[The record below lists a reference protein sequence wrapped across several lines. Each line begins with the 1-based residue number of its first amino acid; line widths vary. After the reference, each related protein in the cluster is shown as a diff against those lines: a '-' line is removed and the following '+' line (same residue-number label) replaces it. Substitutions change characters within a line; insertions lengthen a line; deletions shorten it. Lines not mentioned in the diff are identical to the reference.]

1 MYENCHTGHYIPQL
15 AEVLLDHNAQST
27 DFKFN
32 IKGVAVRKPDTSV
45 SVMNCLLCFQALSSI
60 NLVFP
65 FIFSFFFLIC
75 SMYLVRLVI
84 HFLDLIGMF
93 QQHTNSFGPM
103 G

>member
-45 SVMNCLLCFQALSSI
+45 SVTNTSTMFSGPFFYKSCFPLCI
-60 NLVFP
+60 
-65 FIFSFFFLIC
+65 
-75 SMYLVRLVI
+75 
-84 HFLDLIGMF
+84 
-93 QQHTNSFGPM
+93 
-103 G
+103 